1 MANLLKTNHA
11 TDRAKGLNNS
21 QRRGIRMYLERCIQ
35 GHHDALKSINAMR
48 NIMML
53 PELANQAKYREN
65 AISALTEALKNCQTQ

>member
-1 MANLLKTNHA
+1 M
-11 TDRAKGLNNS
+11 DRAKGLNNS
-21 QRRGIRMYLERCIQ
+21 QRRGIRRYLERCIQ
-35 GHHDALKSINAMR
+35 GHQYALKSINSMR